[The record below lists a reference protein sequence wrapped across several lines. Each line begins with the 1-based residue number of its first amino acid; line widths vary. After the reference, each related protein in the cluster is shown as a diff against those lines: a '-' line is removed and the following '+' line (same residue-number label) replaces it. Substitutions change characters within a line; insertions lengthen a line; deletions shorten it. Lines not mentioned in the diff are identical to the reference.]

1 MGKIL
6 IVNTGPVQAGS
17 GRELSPDALAKA
29 VTERLSEY
37 KVGAVYVCPLPGAE
51 EMAQAIAGR
60 FGLQTQLLPG
70 LGEVQDVH
78 WKETAQKIGAKPSC
92 TPAEAQAGD
101 VMPHDA
107 GIEELLQAAAVA
119 LDDIA
124 VRHKKETAV
133 IVSQRVLSVIMILH
147 LLHLD
152 SGHYSQIEQ
161 DPGAVNLFET
171 RFGLPSALYINDTC
185 HLHGLK

>member
-6 IVNTGPVQAGS
+6 IVNTGPVQAGP
-17 GRELSPDALAKA
+17 GRELSQGALAQA

-37 KVGAVYVCPLPGAE
+37 KVGAVYVCPLPDAE
-51 EMAQAIAGR
+51 EMAQVIAGR
-60 FGLQTQLLPG
+60 FGLPTQLLSG
-70 LGEVQDVH
+70 LGEVQDVR
-78 WKETAQKIGAKPSC
+78 WKEPAQKEGANASC
-92 TPAEAQAGD
+92 ASADAQAGD
-101 VMPHDA
+101 ITPHDA
-107 GIEELLQAAAVA
+107 GIEELLQAAAAA

-124 VRHKKETAV
+124 VKHKKETAV
-133 IVSQRVLSVIMILH
+133 IVSQRALSVIMILH

-152 SGHYSQIEQ
+152 SGHYGQIAQ

-185 HLHGLK
+185 HLA